1 MLVLDA
7 ALSEW
12 PFMLSFADPF
22 TAGSSTSI
30 GTINPAIVVFQT
42 VVYLYDR

>member
-12 PFMLSFADPF
+12 PFVLPFADPF

-30 GTINPAIVVFQT
+30 GTMNPAILMLQT
-42 VVYLYDR
+42 TVYLHDR